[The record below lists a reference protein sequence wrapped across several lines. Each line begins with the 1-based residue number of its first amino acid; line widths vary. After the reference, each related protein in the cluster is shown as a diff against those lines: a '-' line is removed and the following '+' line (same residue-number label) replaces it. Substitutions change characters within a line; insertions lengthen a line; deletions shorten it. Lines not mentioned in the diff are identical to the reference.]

1 MSSRTAS
8 LPKEPDVRIEQA
20 DQETRRALTARGKA
34 RRDALRQAIRL
45 NPYAL
50 EARYLLGISYLQAGA
65 SSRAKDVFDELAELL
80 PTHTSIKFYRTAAI
94 IQKSRGR
101 DLPKA
106 EALLKELEKEVP
118 LNLGLAMCLFELG
131 LRRRKNPPPMTDV
144 ITWLNQIRLSRKNV
158 QLVADKCV
166 KFFMERDVA
175 ADGDALLAW
184 LEERWL
190 PEYPAEPLLTVL
202 PYLHHIRYWPRDR
215 WLAELQSQIFDEKT
229 SDLICLFLFEATRK
243 NAQGRPFPEDQQ
255 LAELRSLVEQLP
267 GVSSLAY
274 NYLMLLNNV
283 AKEHLLLSGKAEKAI
298 ELWREC
304 SRLDPFNTLV
314 QFNLALTQARQGQ
327 MRDYYVHW
335 HQALRLAYWRWRIG
349 GNRSD
354 WELCIARAM
363 ATADKLHEEIK
374 AEWDKTDVPPAKIRA
389 WLKYLDVYAI
399 LQQMT
404 FVHPRHQLGLAEE
417 SPAREARGMAHQWEL
432 TLDDWERRNQLGA
445 GKKFGAHLPS
455 ELIAAARDLVQDAA
469 TSRRRKMPADEPAAF
484 KAYCEQRAHQ
494 AQNIFFASA
503 RLADQHRFTEAQA
516 LVDWLLSMP
525 LETLEPPL
533 QGIKI
538 ETGEEKIPISDLIN
552 EEELAIRKITYAASL
567 LQFLAE
573 EGDDPELIRRLA
585 ELDQLPWHQ
594 TEEPDKMRRSVRE
607 QVTFSLLDES
617 VFEAIEDDRWADVIS
632 PIEAALSR
640 LPDQLDL
647 LYLAALAHFRHVE
660 TQIAAEPEAVSW
672 SKALSQLKQASDYC
686 ERARRA
692 ASKND
697 VKARMGNLPDAISD
711 ALKVATEMNSPRG
724 RALRRARSL
733 IDQEDWNPAYKELN
747 KLSSN
752 DRNAEVEFY
761 LGLCIYRQIE
771 ASFAGRHPSL
781 SRIKRQLKKAADHLR
796 SARSRRPED
805 NLKQAIDDLS
815 GVVSDLLEQIEYAQI
830 KESAESLM
838 EKGRWDQAYKELA
851 KASDSDAG
859 LLFYMALCR
868 FRGVIEAFE
877 QSTPYSRPST
887 SRSIRRLED
896 ALSHVRHAK
905 RICKSSN
912 LENPI
917 KDLEKAIRDNLN
929 ILKTM

>member
-1 MSSRTAS
+1 
-8 LPKEPDVRIEQA
+8 
-20 DQETRRALTARGKA
+20 
-34 RRDALRQAIRL
+34 
-45 NPYAL
+45 
-50 EARYLLGISYLQAGA
+50 
-65 SSRAKDVFDELAELL
+65 
-80 PTHTSIKFYRTAAI
+80 
-94 IQKSRGR
+94 
-101 DLPKA
+101 
-106 EALLKELEKEVP
+106 
-118 LNLGLAMCLFELG
+118 
-131 LRRRKNPPPMTDV
+131 
-144 ITWLNQIRLSRKNV
+144 
-158 QLVADKCV
+158 
-166 KFFMERDVA
+166 
-175 ADGDALLAW
+175 
-184 LEERWL
+184 
-190 PEYPAEPLLTVL
+190 
-202 PYLHHIRYWPRDR
+202 
-215 WLAELQSQIFDEKT
+215 
-229 SDLICLFLFEATRK
+229 
-243 NAQGRPFPEDQQ
+243 
-255 LAELRSLVEQLP
+255 
-267 GVSSLAY
+267 
-274 NYLMLLNNV
+274 
-283 AKEHLLLSGKAEKAI
+283 
-298 ELWREC
+298 
-304 SRLDPFNTLV
+304 
-314 QFNLALTQARQGQ
+314 
-327 MRDYYVHW
+327 
-335 HQALRLAYWRWRIG
+335 
-349 GNRSD
+349 
-354 WELCIARAM
+354 
-363 ATADKLHEEIK
+363 
-374 AEWDKTDVPPAKIRA
+374 
-389 WLKYLDVYAI
+389 
-399 LQQMT
+399 
-404 FVHPRHQLGLAEE
+404 
-417 SPAREARGMAHQWEL
+417 
-432 TLDDWERRNQLGA
+432 
-445 GKKFGAHLPS
+445 
-455 ELIAAARDLVQDAA
+455 
-469 TSRRRKMPADEPAAF
+469 
-484 KAYCEQRAHQ
+484 
-494 AQNIFFASA
+494 
-503 RLADQHRFTEAQA
+503 
-516 LVDWLLSMP
+516 MP

-538 ETGEEKIPISDLIN
+538 DTGEEKIPISDLIN

-607 QVTFSLLDES
+607 QVAFSLLDEP

-697 VKARMGNLPDAISD
+697 VKARMGDLPDAISD

-733 IDQEDWNPAYKELN
+733 MDQEDWNPAYKELN

-796 SARSRRPED
+796 SARRRRPED

-851 KASDSDAG
+851 KASDPDAG